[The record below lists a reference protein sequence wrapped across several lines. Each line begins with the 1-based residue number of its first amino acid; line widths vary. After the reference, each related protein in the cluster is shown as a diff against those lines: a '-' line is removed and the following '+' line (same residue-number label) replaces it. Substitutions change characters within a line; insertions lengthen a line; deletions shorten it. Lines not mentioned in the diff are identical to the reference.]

1 MGETPAR
8 NGCLETLMIIST
20 PSKGTQSRRKFMY
33 AFTLE
38 EKAAGKKKR
47 NKKRRRCKKESKP
60 MIPTPKRPNRKPQT
74 RREHPNPGSKKA
86 ME

>member
-1 MGETPAR
+1 MDKLTIA
-8 NGCLETLMIIST
+8 NT
-20 PSKGTQSRRKFMY
+20 PSIGMQAWREFRY
-33 AFTLE
+33 PFTIE